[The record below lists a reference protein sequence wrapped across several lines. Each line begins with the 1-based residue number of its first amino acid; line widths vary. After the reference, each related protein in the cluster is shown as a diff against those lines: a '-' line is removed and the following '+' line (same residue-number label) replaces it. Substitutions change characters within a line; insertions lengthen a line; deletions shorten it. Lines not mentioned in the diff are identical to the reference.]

1 VNNYTAQYLAEV
13 RQQKAAL
20 EEELR
25 QKLTEFTQT
34 HGLELNISGWLHK
47 DENGNSYYQV
57 TSTAELIEL

>member
-1 VNNYTAQYLAEV
+1 MNNTSQYLAEV

-34 HGLELNISGWLHK
+34 YGLELNISGWLHT
-47 DENGNSYYQV
+47 DETGSSYYQV